1 MSYYYHLEENE
12 IQKIQ
17 TGSKNKWYIQALQA
31 RRMQLQ
37 EIIKLLECA
46 DKNNLWKEKR
56 KKRNVDNETNQNH
69 PSA

>member
-1 MSYYYHLEENE
+1 MGQRHKGENMSYYYHLEENE

-46 DKNNLWKEKR
+46 DKNNLS
-56 KKRNVDNETNQNH
+56 NGNL
-69 PSA
+69 